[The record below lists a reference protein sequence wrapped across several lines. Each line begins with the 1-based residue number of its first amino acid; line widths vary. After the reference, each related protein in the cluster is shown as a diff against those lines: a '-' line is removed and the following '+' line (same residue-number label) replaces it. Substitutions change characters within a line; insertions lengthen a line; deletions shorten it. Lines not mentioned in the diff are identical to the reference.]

1 MARLWQRDGTLRG
14 DAEHCN
20 DARIADDAP
29 DRRLSGLI
37 VVAGLIAARHS
48 IAAVNRIHRS
58 SSHFYLGK
66 WE

>member
-1 MARLWQRDGTLRG
+1 MAQAGRRDGTLRG

-37 VVAGLIAARHS
+37 VVAGLIAPRQS
-48 IAAVNRIHRS
+48 IAAVNRIHRG